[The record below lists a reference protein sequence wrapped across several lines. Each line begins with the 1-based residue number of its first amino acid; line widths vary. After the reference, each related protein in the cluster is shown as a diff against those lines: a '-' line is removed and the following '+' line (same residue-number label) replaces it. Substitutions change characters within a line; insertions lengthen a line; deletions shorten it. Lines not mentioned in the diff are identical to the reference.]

1 MKKYISLI
9 LICVIL
15 FSLGSCNKDN
25 TDTPQVSEVP
35 DYNLEVG
42 HEKFEDMPVVNS
54 SSSYLGFESESELYD
69 DCDYVVVGMLTDTF
83 TDGVPKKYGLY
94 GQEVQDGSGEMV
106 ASFATLRQLTVLD
119 VLKGENVGET
129 ITFANPA
136 ISGVGDDG
144 TDIIMWLPESS
155 FIQKQ
160 NVKYIFYLN
169 ESTREDG
176 TYYAVRDQGVINID
190 GLDENGSRGKYVT
203 EERYDQVKARFGEY
217 FEKYDRSS
225 ELTEEQ

>member
-25 TDTPQVSEVP
+25 TDMPQVSEVP

-42 HEKFEDMPVVNS
+42 HEKFEDLPVVNS
-54 SSSYLGFESESELYD
+54 SSSYLGYENESEMYD
-69 DCDYVVVGMLTDTF
+69 DCDLVVVGMLNETF
-83 TDGVPKKYGLY
+83 TDGVGRKHGLT
-94 GQEVQDGSGEMV
+94 GEILEPDSQEMV
-106 ASFATLRQLTVLD
+106 ACVSTVRTMTVLE
-119 VLKGENVGET
+119 VLKGENVGDT
-129 ITFANPA
+129 LMYANEA
-136 ISGVGDDG
+136 LSMAGDDG
-144 TDIIMWLPESS
+144 NEVIMWLPENE

-169 ESTREDG
+169 EASRKDG
-176 TYYAVRDQGVINID
+176 VYYAASDQGVINID
-190 GLDENGSRGKYVT
+190 GLDENGSRGKYVS

-225 ELTEEQ
+225 ELTDQ

>member
-25 TDTPQVSEVP
+25 TDTPQVAEVP

-42 HEKFEDMPVVNS
+42 HEKFEDLPVVNAS
-54 SSSYLGFESESELYD
+54 CSYLGYENESEMYD
-69 DCDYVVVGMLTDTF
+69 DCDLVVVGMLNETF
-83 TDGVPKKYGLY
+83 TDGVGRRHGLT
-94 GQEVQDGSGEMV
+94 GEILEPDSQEMV
-106 ASFATLRQLTVLD
+106 ASVSTVRTMTVLE
-119 VLKGENVGET
+119 VLKGENVGDT
-129 ITFANPA
+129 LMYANEA
-136 ISGVGDDG
+136 LSMAGDDG
-144 TDIIMWLPESS
+144 NEVIMWLPENE

-160 NVKYIFYLN
+160 NVKYIFYLY
-169 ESTREDG
+169 ESSLKDG
-176 TYYAVRDQGVINID
+176 VYCAASDQGVINID

-225 ELTEEQ
+225 ELTDQ

>member
-42 HEKFEDMPVVNS
+42 HEKFEDLPVVNS
-54 SSSYLGFESESELYD
+54 SSSYLGYENESEMYD
-69 DCDYVVVGMLTDTF
+69 DCDLVVVGMLNETF
-83 TDGVPKKYGLY
+83 TDGVGRKHGLT
-94 GQEVQDGSGEMV
+94 GEILEPDSQEMV
-106 ASFATLRQLTVLD
+106 ACVSTVRTMTVLE
-119 VLKGENVGET
+119 VLKGENVGDT
-129 ITFANPA
+129 LMYANEA
-136 ISGVGDDG
+136 LSMAGDDG
-144 TDIIMWLPESS
+144 NEVIMWLPENE

-169 ESTREDG
+169 EASRKDG
-176 TYYAVRDQGVINID
+176 VYYAASDQGVINID
-190 GLDENGSRGKYVT
+190 GLDENGSRGKYVS

-225 ELTEEQ
+225 ELTDQ